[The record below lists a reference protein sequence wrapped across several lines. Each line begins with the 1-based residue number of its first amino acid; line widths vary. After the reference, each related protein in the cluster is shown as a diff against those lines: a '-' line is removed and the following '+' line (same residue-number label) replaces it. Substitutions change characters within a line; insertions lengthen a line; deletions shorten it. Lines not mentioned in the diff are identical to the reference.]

1 MNSPKQRILNSAIAA
16 LQRSTG
22 AKVQILPS
30 IRERHPPDAI
40 VEFEFD
46 RRKYRFGAEVKTID
60 RFQTPAMMKCSESGQ
75 HPLLVAPYISR
86 QVAERCRQLDLPF
99 IDTAGN
105 AYLSRKG
112 LLVYLTGQP
121 RPLETPRDKFRALNP
136 AGLQIVFLLLCR
148 PEMVNRNYREIAAQ
162 ASVALGTVSPVMKDL
177 ESRGFLRVQAGR
189 DRQILDSERLAEE
202 WVLHYPV
209 TLRPKLNA
217 RRFRAEPERL
227 RDLKV
232 GSQGALWGGEFAA
245 EKLTQYLKTEFFT
258 IYAHEPIAR
267 LVASGRMR
275 AETDGNLDILDQFWN
290 FPPDSNVPEL
300 VPPLLVYADLVAT
313 HDGRNAETAR
323 MIYEQRIR
331 PALKIAQ

>member
-1 MNSPKQRILNSAIAA
+1 
-16 LQRSTG
+16 
-22 AKVQILPS
+22 
-30 IRERHPPDAI
+30 
-40 VEFEFD
+40 
-46 RRKYRFGAEVKTID
+46 
-60 RFQTPAMMKCSESGQ
+60 
-75 HPLLVAPYISR
+75 
-86 QVAERCRQLDLPF
+86 
-99 IDTAGN
+99 
-105 AYLSRKG
+105 
-112 LLVYLTGQP
+112 
-121 RPLETPRDKFRALNP
+121 
-136 AGLQIVFLLLCR
+136 
-148 PEMVNRNYREIAAQ
+148 MVNRNYREIAAQ

-258 IYAHEPIAR
+258 IYAREPIAR

>member
-30 IRERHPPDAI
+30 IGERNPPDAI
-40 VEFEFD
+40 VEIELD

-86 QVAERCRQLDLPF
+86 QVAGRCRQLDLPF

-177 ESRGFLRVQAGR
+177 ESRGFL
-189 DRQILDSERLAEE
+189 LER
-202 WVLHYPV
+202 
-209 TLRPKLNA
+209 
-217 RRFRAEPERL
+217 
-227 RDLKV
+227 
-232 GSQGALWGGEFAA
+232 
-245 EKLTQYLKTEFFT
+245 
-258 IYAHEPIAR
+258 
-267 LVASGRMR
+267 
-275 AETDGNLDILDQFWN
+275 
-290 FPPDSNVPEL
+290 
-300 VPPLLVYADLVAT
+300 
-313 HDGRNAETAR
+313 
-323 MIYEQRIR
+323 
-331 PALKIAQ
+331 